1 MIYAMAKFDFGIR
14 QRAAHQATSLQR
26 EEPMGNEAS
35 DVLNRFRHGDID
47 AFETIFRQ
55 HQRAVYNWILRIV
68 RNPATA
74 EDLTVET
81 FWRIHRA
88 HARFDPAR
96 GFEGWARRIATHAA
110 LDWMRS
116 GRTEREL
123 TAEISEDPAAA
134 EFADSAVSAELR
146 QKTAAAFTRL
156 PPKLRIAAVLAVV
169 EEQPHKDVAEA
180 LGISLAAVKLR
191 VFRALR
197 LLRTDLEGHGIRP

>member
-1 MIYAMAKFDFGIR
+1 MISAIARFDFGVR
-14 QRAAHQATSLQR
+14 QRAAHQAKSLQR
-26 EEPMGNEAS
+26 ETPMWNEAS
-35 DVLNRFRHGDID
+35 DILLRFRHGDID

-68 RNPATA
+68 RNPVAA

-96 GFEGWARRIATHAA
+96 GFEGWARHIATHAA
-110 LDWMRS
+110 LDWMRTRKKES
-116 GRTEREL
+116 EL
-123 TAEISEDPAAA
+123 TAELLDDYAAPGLSDAAVTA
-134 EFADSAVSAELR
+134 EIR

-156 PPKLRIAAVLAVV
+156 PPKLRIAVVLAVV
-169 EEQPHKDVAEA
+169 EEQPHKEVADA
-180 LGISLAAVKLR
+180 LGISVAAVKLR

-197 LLRTDLEGHGIRP
+197 LLRKDLEGQGIRP